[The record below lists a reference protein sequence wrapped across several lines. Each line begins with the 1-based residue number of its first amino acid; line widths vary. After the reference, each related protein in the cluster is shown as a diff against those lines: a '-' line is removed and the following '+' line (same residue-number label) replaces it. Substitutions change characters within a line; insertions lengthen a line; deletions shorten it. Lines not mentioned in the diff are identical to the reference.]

1 MTRKVK
7 RHGQR
12 RTTVRRT
19 RRVQY
24 NIFGV
29 RKPVVPPVD
38 TTIRPGSNFYLHVN
52 NKWLRQAHL
61 PEDESSYGVSEEVE
75 GQIRA
80 RLLQIIRGLV
90 RANNVED
97 LTPHELT
104 LRNFFTAGH
113 YSNYHTDHMKT
124 FRQLFQSFGCM
135 RDGRDFM
142 RELGRMIT
150 MRIPTLLSVG
160 LSRDLEHPEVN
171 VLSIHPGYLSLP
183 DTSYYTGDAPGKLST
198 LRGFETLMRRLS
210 EKLDVD
216 GLERIVSMETHAAKV
231 MNVANGDSPQMIRGT
246 RLERDYPAI
255 AWDEFFG
262 ALSVTTWRDMTFL
275 VGSTSWLEWINKL
288 TSAPPA
294 DWILWF
300 RVQTLL
306 YFAPLLPNS
315 IDTLFFH
322 YFGRRLRGDK
332 EKMTQNNL
340 LFYIAQSLLSVSLSA
355 VYIKCCI
362 STEHRRS
369 AHLFAEKI
377 RRSAIHRIDE
387 VTWLSA
393 AAKRKTKEKIAS
405 LNLIIAESDHGYHYE
420 LPTLSEK
427 DIILNIIELG
437 KAEFARDV
445 YYAQHPELELFVMD
459 AIYEVN
465 AHYYNSGNRLVI
477 PGGITR
483 WPFYDSTPG
492 KHLGWC
498 YGGLGAVVGHEM
510 LHAFDEDGKNYNE
523 KGVYKPWWSEHDTAA
538 YMKKARALI
547 RLFNTTKYMGRF
559 LNGKNT
565 LSENIADL
573 GGLAIALDALHRDM
587 KVRGY
592 NEEQKA
598 EALRE
603 FFISYAVSWRM
614 KERRQKSLYRLFTDV
629 HAPAEVRVNRI
640 VAHFE
645 DWYTTFA
652 IGPEDPLFIDKKD
665 RISIF

>member
-1 MTRKVK
+1 MTRKAKKHV
-7 RHGQR
+7 QR
-12 RTTVRRT
+12 RKT
-19 RRVQY
+19 QK

-38 TTIRPGSNFYLHVN
+38 ITIRPGRNFYLHVN

-61 PEDESSYGVSEEVE
+61 PEDESSYGVSEEIE
-75 GQIRA
+75 EQIRS
-80 RLLQIIRGLV
+80 RLLQIIHGLM
-90 RANNVED
+90 RTNRMD
-97 LTPHELT
+97 TLTPHEMA
-104 LRNFFTAGH
+104 LRNFFVAGH

-135 RDGRDFM
+135 RDARDFM

-150 MRIPTLLSVG
+150 MRIPTLLSMG
-160 LSRDLEHPEVN
+160 LTRDLEHPEVN
-171 VLSIHPGYLSLP
+171 VLSLYPGYLSLP
-183 DTSYYTGDAPGKLST
+183 DTSYYNGDAPGKLST

-210 EKLDVD
+210 EKLEVD
-216 GLERIVSMETHAAKV
+216 GLERIVSVETHAASY
-231 MNVANGDSPQMIRGT
+231 MNVALGDSPSMMKGSK
-246 RLERDYPAI
+246 LETDYPAI
-255 AWDEFFG
+255 PWDDFYA
-262 ALSVTTWRDMTFL
+262 ALGVPDWRKMKFL
-275 VGSTSWLEWINKL
+275 IGSKSWLEWLNKFVA
-288 TSAPPA
+288 APPA
-294 DWILWF
+294 DWALWF

-306 YFAPLLPNS
+306 YFAPLLPDS
-315 IDTLFFH
+315 IDTLFFQ

-332 EKMTQNNL
+332 EKMTQDNL
-340 LFYIAQSLLSVSLSA
+340 LFYLAQSLLSVSLTS
-355 VYIKCCI
+355 VYNKCCI
-362 STEHRRS
+362 SYDQRRS
-369 AHLFAEKI
+369 ARLFAEKI
-377 RRSAIHRIDE
+377 RRSAIHRINE
-387 VTWLSA
+387 VDWLSA
-393 AAKRKTKEKIAS
+393 AAKRKTKEKIAAI
-405 LNLIIAESDHGYHYE
+405 NLIIAESDHGYHYD

-445 YYAQHPELELFVMD
+445 YYALHPDLELFVMD

-465 AHYYNSGNRLVI
+465 AHYYNSDNRLVI

-483 WPFYDSTPG
+483 WPFYDATPG

-538 YMKKARALI
+538 YMKRARALV
-547 RLFNTTKYMGRF
+547 RLFSGTKYMGRY

-587 KVRGY
+587 AARDY
-592 NEEQKA
+592 NEEQKK

-603 FFISYAVSWRM
+603 FFTSYAVSWRI

-645 DWYTTFA
+645 DWYTTFS